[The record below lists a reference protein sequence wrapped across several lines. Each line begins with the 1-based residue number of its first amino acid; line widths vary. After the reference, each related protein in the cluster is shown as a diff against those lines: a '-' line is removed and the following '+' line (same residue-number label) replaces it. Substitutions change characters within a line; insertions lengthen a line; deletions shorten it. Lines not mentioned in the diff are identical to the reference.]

1 MMTPIFFLS
10 KNQCQKKIALMCK
23 ADKCNKKL
31 LVGRKKQELAFFIFN
46 ITEGFLSNLS
56 QQISTFPR
64 SKKFLCL

>member
-1 MMTPIFFLS
+1 
-10 KNQCQKKIALMCK
+10 MCK

-46 ITEGFLSNLS
+46 ITKGLLRNLS

>member
-1 MMTPIFFLS
+1 
-10 KNQCQKKIALMCK
+10 MCK

-46 ITEGFLSNLS
+46 ITKDLLRNLS
-56 QQISTFPR
+56 RQIATFPR